1 MTRPECRPFVVA
13 ASSLMQTLPL
23 SNFFVENLPQEKV
36 VANSL
41 DWNDCYHG
49 ERYTSMIFLIK

>member
-1 MTRPECRPFVVA
+1 MVA

-23 SNFFVENLPQEKV
+23 SDFFVENLPQEKV

-49 ERYTSMIFLIK
+49 EIYLNDIFNQMIGTE